1 MEISKS
7 RSFFQDLK
15 LREIDGYRVRKRPYM
30 GNDLQ
35 DSDPIGALVVE
46 HIGEPSPPMAL
57 SFCQTNKNAHI
68 LALTD
73 ELGYITLF
81 NTRKKFPDFSS
92 YRENADKAKISEW
105 IAHENA
111 VFDLCWIKDDTNML
125 TASGD
130 QSIKIWD
137 IEERKCIRALMGHT
151 GSIKSISCHPSNQEV
166 IVSGSRDGSFA
177 IWDTRSS
184 KNTHKLCLP

>member
-46 HIGEPSPPMAL
+46 HIGEPLPPMAL

-73 ELGYITLF
+73 ELDYITLF
-81 NTRKKFPDFSS
+81 NTRKKFPGFSS
-92 YRENADKAKISEW
+92 YRENAE
-105 IAHENA
+105 
-111 VFDLCWIKDDTNML
+111 DD
-125 TASGD
+125 G
-130 QSIKIWD
+130 I
-137 IEERKCIRALMGHT
+137 
-151 GSIKSISCHPSNQEV
+151 
-166 IVSGSRDGSFA
+166 
-177 IWDTRSS
+177 
-184 KNTHKLCLP
+184 